1 MRTVLVG
8 TGSIGGT
15 VAVMLK
21 EHGYDIDVVA
31 HGEEKAKVI
40 RERGFILEGALGSY
54 TTKMNAY
61 PDVDSLEGEYDV
73 CFIATKYQQM
83 PDVARKMLPHL
94 KEDSLVISLQNG
106 ICTDMLSDVV
116 GEKRTVSCMIG
127 FGATLVEANRVYV
140 TSNGEFYVGMPNGY
154 HPKQLDELANML
166 SAALPTQVSEDIIS
180 RLYSKVIINS
190 CINSLAGI
198 SGKTLGQ
205 TLDEKKARKTFLS
218 ICREAMT
225 LAKAMGLNVPKYGK
239 LLDYNMFMMA
249 DSKAFDSVCGTVIYL
264 VGKLKYKNVKPST
277 LQSLEKGHKTEID
290 IMNGY
295 IAAKGKEYNVPTP
308 VNDKLTRMIKEIE
321 NGERKICVE
330 NIYEL

>member
-1 MRTVLVG
+1 MRTLLIG

-15 VAVMLK
+15 VAVMIK

-40 RERGFILEGALGSY
+40 RERGFKLEGALGDY

-61 PDVDSLEGEYDV
+61 PDIDSLEGEYDV

-94 KEDSLVISLQNG
+94 KDDSLVISLQNG
-106 ICTDMLSDVV
+106 ICTSMLSEVV

-127 FGATLVEANRVYV
+127 FGATLLEPNHVRV
-140 TSNGEFYVGMPNGY
+140 TNGGEFYIGMPNGY
-154 HPKQLDELANML
+154 HPKKLDELAAML
-166 SAALPTQVSEDIIS
+166 STVIPTHVSEDIIS

-190 CINSLAGI
+190 CVNSIAGI
-198 SGKTLGQ
+198 SGNTLGL
-205 TLDEKKARKTFLS
+205 TLDEKKARETFLK
-218 ICREAMT
+218 IVREAMNV
-225 LAKAMGLNVPKYGK
+225 AKAMGLKVPKYGK
-239 LLDYNMFMMA
+239 LFNYNLLMMA
-249 DSKAFDSVCGTVIYL
+249 DNKVFNSVCEGVVYL
-264 VGKLKYKNVKPST
+264 VGKLKYKYVKPST
-277 LQSLEKGHKTEID
+277 LQSLERGQKTEID

-295 IAAKGKEYNVPTP
+295 ISAKGKEYNVPTP

-321 NGERKICVE
+321 NGERRISVA
-330 NIYEL
+330 NIAEL

>member
-1 MRTVLVG
+1 MRTVLIG

-15 VAVMLK
+15 VAVMIK

-31 HGEEKAKVI
+31 HGEEKAKEI
-40 RERGFILEGALGSY
+40 RKRGFILEGALGSY

-83 PDVARKMLPHL
+83 PDVAGKMLPHL
-94 KEDSLVISLQNG
+94 KEDSLIVSLQNG
-106 ICTDMLSDVV
+106 ICTDMLSEVV

-127 FGATLVEANRVYV
+127 FGATLIEPNRVCV
-140 TSNGEFYVGMPNGY
+140 TSKGEFYVGMPGGY
-154 HPKQLDELANML
+154 HPKKLDELAAML

-205 TLDEKKARKTFLS
+205 TLDEKKARETFLD
-218 ICREAMT
+218 IVREAMR
-225 LAKAMGLNVPKYGK
+225 LAKAMELDVPKYGK
-239 LLDYNMFMMA
+239 LLNYNLFMLM
-249 DSKAFDSVCGTVIYL
+249 DNKAFNAVCEAVVYL

-277 LQSLEKGHKTEID
+277 LQSLEKGNKTEID

-295 IAAKGKEYNVPTP
+295 ISAKGKEYNVPTP

-321 NGERKICVE
+321 NGERRICVE
-330 NIYEL
+330 NIAEL

>member
-1 MRTVLVG
+1 MRTVLIG

-15 VAVMLK
+15 VAVMIK

-40 RERGFILEGALGSY
+40 RERGFILEGALGNY

-61 PDVDSLEGEYDV
+61 PSVDALDGEYDV

-83 PDVARKMLPHL
+83 PDVARQMLPHL
-94 KEDSLVISLQNG
+94 REDSLVISLQNG
-106 ICTDMLSDVV
+106 ICTDMLAEVV

-127 FGATLVEANRVYV
+127 FGATLLEDNRVQV
-140 TSNGEFYVGMPNGY
+140 TSGGEFYVGMPNGY
-154 HPKQLDELANML
+154 HPKKLDELAEML

-198 SGKTLGQ
+198 SGLTLGQ
-205 TLDEKKARKTFLS
+205 TLEHKKAKETFLD
-218 ICREAMT
+218 ICREGMKVAR
-225 LAKAMGLNVPKYGK
+225 AMGLNVPKYGK
-239 LLDYNMFMMA
+239 LLNYNLFMVA
-249 DSKAFDSVCGTVIYL
+249 DNKAFNGVCRFVIFL
-264 VGKLKYKNVKPST
+264 VGKLKYKDVKPST
-277 LQSLEKGHKTEID
+277 LQSLEKGRRTEID

-295 IAAKGKEYNVPTP
+295 IAAKGKEFGVPTP

-321 NGERKICVE
+321 DGKRRISVS
-330 NIYEL
+330 NIEEL

>member
-1 MRTVLVG
+1 MRTVLIG

-15 VAVMLK
+15 VAVMIK

-31 HGEEKAKVI
+31 HGEEKAKAI
-40 RERGFILEGALGSY
+40 RERGFILEGALGNY

-61 PDVDSLEGEYDV
+61 PDVSALEGEYDV

-94 KEDSLVISLQNG
+94 KEDSLVVSLQNG
-106 ICTDMLSDVV
+106 ICTDMLSEVV

-127 FGATLVEANRVYV
+127 FGATLLEDNHVQV
-140 TSNGEFYVGMPNGY
+140 TSGGEFYVGMPKGY
-154 HPKQLDELANML
+154 HPAKLDELASML

-198 SGKTLGQ
+198 SGLTLGQ
-205 TLDEKKARKTFLS
+205 TLEYKKAKATFLD
-218 ICREAMT
+218 ICREGMT
-225 LAKAMGLNVPKYGK
+225 VARAMGLNVPKYGK
-239 LLDYNMFMMA
+239 LLNYNLFMIGKG
-249 DSKAFDSVCGTVIYL
+249 KAFDSVCEFVIFL

-277 LQSLEKGHKTEID
+277 LQSLEKGRKTEID

-295 IAAKGKEYNVPTP
+295 IAAKGKEFGVATP

-321 NGERKICVE
+321 NGERKISVS
-330 NIYEL
+330 NIDEL